1 MSVSKFKLIAGLGNP
16 GRDYAQTR
24 HNIGFLVI
32 DALASVAGLDI
43 NKTLFDAAYTRGKI
57 QDWEVFLV
65 KPMSYMNRSGIPLQ
79 KFASY
84 YKIEM
89 PDILVVHDDLDLEF
103 GQIKI
108 VQSRGHG
115 GHNGVRSIVEAFGNN
130 QCVRVRVG
138 VGHPGAQKG
147 VVGHVLG
154 SFTPDEQ
161 KALDLL
167 VKAAAD
173 ACLSIVKQGVTQA
186 MNSVNVRR

>member
-1 MSVSKFKLIAGLGNP
+1 MSVSKFKLITGLGNP

-43 NKTLFDAAYTRGKI
+43 NKTRFDAAYTRGKI
-57 QDWEVFLV
+57 QEWDLLLV
-65 KPMSYMNRSGIPLQ
+65 KPMTYMNRSGIPLQ

-154 SFTPDEQ
+154 CFTPDEQ
-161 KALDLL
+161 KALDPL